1 MAYVPRTPFDG
12 KLVISVEEVKD
23 LLHDLP
29 PQARRKL
36 KREKQGFG
44 SVLEELRTALPKHGK
59 TLGLSSD
66 LLQKIEG
73 ASANII
79 KLEAARA
86 ELAKLLEVV
95 EESIALQ
102 EDEREQDLTAIAEA
116 AKKAAQRKDPSVAA
130 PFEKTMKYHSQV
142 ADKAVATRRKNAE
155 SATSGEETAGAG
167 GIGEA

>member
-12 KLVISVEEVKD
+12 KLTISVEDVKD

-36 KREKQGFG
+36 KREKPGFG
-44 SVLEELRTALPKHGK
+44 SVLDELRTGLPKHGK
-59 TLGLSSD
+59 TLGLSPD
-66 LLQKIEG
+66 LLQKIEEET
-73 ASANII
+73 ANIA
-79 KLEAARA
+79 KLEAARSD
-86 ELAKLLEVV
+86 LAKLLEVV

-102 EDEREQDLTAIAEA
+102 EDEREQDITAVAEA

-155 SATSGEETAGAG
+155 GGVGGPEETTTAAAGN
-167 GIGEA
+167 

>member
-1 MAYVPRTPFDG
+1 
-12 KLVISVEEVKD
+12 VISVEAVKD

-36 KREKQGFG
+36 KKEKPGFG
-44 SVLEELRTALPKHGK
+44 VVLDELRMALPKHGK
-59 TLGLSSD
+59 TLGLSAD
-66 LLQKIEG
+66 LLQKIEEET
-73 ASANII
+73 ANIA
-79 KLEAARA
+79 KLEAARS

-102 EDEREQDLTAIAEA
+102 EDEREQDITTVAEG
-116 AKKAAQRKDPSVAA
+116 AKKAAQRKDPSIAA

-155 SATSGEETAGAG
+155 GAVDGEVTVAAAVN
-167 GIGEA
+167 GEA